1 MPSVTIDA
9 GVLAAPP
16 EEATPDQVLVYI
28 ETLLDWR
35 QLLDEQW
42 IPIYMSE
49 RAPEVLFADGLYP
62 LYGSLE
68 QLFAAHGI
76 VEYTVNDIVNVASAL
91 LQLTPSFEDYFELT
105 DALTSRLVINPDL
118 LDTRLPEHL
127 AADLERC
134 VLLTAVLRTCCA
146 RSREDHVLIVR
157 PWGGTTDVQVEAVVD
172 YLEHSRDD
180 LENLPTPPDYLRAR
194 IATAQSFRDLL
205 SVIDEGTV
213 WQAAE
218 TDGAVK
224 RAVKLAVYRSRLERG
239 LDPDWETLPH
249 FTLGRKFVETAD
261 DWLKTQP
268 HNSIDTLLRAMV
280 ATIDGLPEGEPHPL
294 RTGEGPDN
302 KQRTRNGDRAMRRQ
316 IVGQYRLHYWK
327 CEDGT
332 IEFGS
337 VGSHDKF
344 TIPY

>member
-16 EEATPDQVLVYI
+16 VEATSDQVLGYI

-62 LYGSLE
+62 LYESLE
-68 QLFAAHGI
+68 HLFATRGI
-76 VEYTVNDIVNVASAL
+76 VEYAVNDIVIVVNAL

-105 DALTSRLVINPDL
+105 DALATGFVTDPDL
-118 LDTRLPEHL
+118 LDIRLPVNL
-127 AADLERC
+127 AAGLERC
-134 VLLTAVLRTCCA
+134 VLLTAVLTCCV
-146 RSREDHVLIVR
+146 RSPADHVLIVR
-157 PWGGTTDVQVEAVVD
+157 PWGGTTDVQVEAVID

-180 LENLPTPPDYLRAR
+180 VENLPTPPEYLRAHV
-194 IATAQSFRDLL
+194 ATARNFRELMTI
-205 SVIDEGTV
+205 IDEVAV

-218 TDGAVK
+218 SDDAAK
-224 RAVKLAVYRSRLERG
+224 RAVQLAVYRSRLERG

-249 FTLGRKFVETAD
+249 FTLGRMFVETAQN
-261 DWLKTQP
+261 WLKSQP
-268 HNSIDTLLRAMV
+268 GSSLDKLLKVMA
-280 ATIDGLPEGEPHPL
+280 ATIDGLPEGDPHPL
-294 RTGEGPDN
+294 RTGEGGDN
-302 KQRTRNGDRAMRRQ
+302 PQRTRNGDRAMRRQ
-316 IVGQYRLHYWK
+316 VVGQYRLHYWE
-327 CEDGT
+327 CEDGK

-337 VGSHDKF
+337 VGIHDIF
-344 TIPY
+344 TIPD